1 MTLCLGVLFFVLRL
15 GLKSRKQRLKGAR
28 REPGMIRLH
37 LKLAKPAVFFT
48 VLGFLGGALSS
59 SLVRGWSLFETFH
72 AWAGLLVVLLFIVTA
87 FYGKR
92 AERGEGT
99 PGLHG
104 LLGLLAMLGASLAAI
119 AGFVLLP

>member
-1 MTLCLGVLFFVLRL
+1 MTLCLGVLFAALRL
-15 GLKSRKQRLKGAR
+15 GLKSRKQRLKKSR
-28 REPGMIRLH
+28 REPSMIRLH
-37 LKLAKPAVFFT
+37 MKLAKPAVLFT
-48 VLGFLGGALSS
+48 VLGFVGGALSS

-72 AWAGLLVVLLFIVTA
+72 AWVGLVVALLFIATA
-87 FYGKR
+87 LYGKR
-92 AERGEGT
+92 AERGDGD